1 MARVCVTKQVYRRAR
16 PRATLERLRTRGA
29 RGSVDR
35 TSANPPTERSY
46 ALVFKHAA
54 SRAFA
59 SLALWLVLFG
69 IAGAA
74 APAQFHESVPNPLV
88 VVPVCA
94 SALACGASL
103 LHARRFWP
111 RLFKRGPQLELRAT
125 GVRAAQ
131 LGSEEV
137 LWTSVSAIRG
147 SEAEGTR
154 EYAFLTLVLHDG
166 RALELD
172 VYGFTAPLEEI
183 VKEATRL
190 WVAGLK
196 TKR

>member
-1 MARVCVTKQVYRRAR
+1 MSDT
-16 PRATLERLRTRGA
+16 
-29 RGSVDR
+29 
-35 TSANPPTERSY
+35 PPTERSFAY
-46 ALVFKHAA
+46 DFKHAA
-54 SRAFA
+54 SRAIA
-59 SLALWLVLFG
+59 SLALWFVLFG
-69 IAGAA
+69 IASAA
-74 APAQFHESVPNPLV
+74 LHSQFKQSIPNPFV
-88 VVPVCA
+88 VLPVCVA
-94 SALACGASL
+94 ALACAASL

-111 RLFKRGPQLELRAT
+111 RLVRRGPQLELRAT

-131 LGSEEV
+131 LREEV
-137 LWTSVSAIRG
+137 PWTSVSAIRG

-196 TKR
+196 AKR

>member
-1 MARVCVTKQVYRRAR
+1 MS
-16 PRATLERLRTRGA
+16 ATLPA
-29 RGSVDR
+29 
-35 TSANPPTERSY
+35 ERSY
-46 ALVFKHAA
+46 AYDFKHAA
-54 SRAFA
+54 SRACA

-69 IAGAA
+69 LAGAGA
-74 APAQFHESVPNPLV
+74 YARFAEALPFPQLL
-88 VVPVCA
+88 VPVCA
-94 SALACGASL
+94 AALACAASR

-125 GVRAAQ
+125 GVRATQ
-131 LGSEEV
+131 LGGEEIAWPAV
-137 LWTSVSAIRG
+137 RAIRG

-166 RALELD
+166 REVELD

-183 VKEATRL
+183 VREATRI

-196 TKR
+196 AR

>member
-1 MARVCVTKQVYRRAR
+1 MSDT
-16 PRATLERLRTRGA
+16 
-29 RGSVDR
+29 
-35 TSANPPTERSY
+35 PPTERAYSY
-46 ALVFKHAA
+46 DFKHAA

-69 IAGAA
+69 TTGAVAYSQFGESLPNALVLVPAGA
-74 APAQFHESVPNPLV
+74 V
-88 VVPVCA
+88 
-94 SALACGASL
+94 ALACAASL

-111 RLFKRGPQLELRAT
+111 RLVRRGPQLELRAS

-131 LGSEEV
+131 LRGEEIA
-137 LWTSVSAIRG
+137 WPAVSAIRG
-147 SEAEGTR
+147 SEAEGDR

-183 VKEATRL
+183 VKETTRL
-190 WVAGLK
+190 WLAGLK
-196 TKR
+196 RR

>member
-1 MARVCVTKQVYRRAR
+1 M
-16 PRATLERLRTRGA
+16 
-29 RGSVDR
+29 
-35 TSANPPTERSY
+35 SANPPTERSY
-46 ALVFKHAA
+46 AYAFKHAA

-69 IAGAA
+69 VAGAA
-74 APAQFHESVPNPLV
+74 AHAQFQESIPNPLV
-88 VVPVCA
+88 VPVCA
-94 SALACGASL
+94 AALACGASL
-103 LHARRFWP
+103 IHARRFWP
-111 RLFKRGPQLELRAT
+111 RLFTHGAQLELRAT

-131 LGSEEV
+131 LRGEEV
-137 LWTSVSAIRG
+137 PWTAVSAIRG

-172 VYGFTAPLEEI
+172 VYGFTAQLEEI

-190 WVAGLK
+190 WVAGLNA
-196 TKR
+196 KR

>member
-1 MARVCVTKQVYRRAR
+1 MSDTPA
-16 PRATLERLRTRGA
+16 
-29 RGSVDR
+29 
-35 TSANPPTERSY
+35 TERAYS
-46 ALVFKHAA
+46 FDFRHAA

-59 SLALWLVLFG
+59 SLTLWLVLFG
-69 IAGAA
+69 LASAVIHS
-74 APAQFHESVPNPLV
+74 QFKESIPNPLIV
-88 VVPVCA
+88 LPVCVV
-94 SALACGASL
+94 ALACVASL

-111 RLFKRGPQLELRAT
+111 RLFIRGPQLELRAT
-125 GVRAAQ
+125 GIRAAQ
-131 LGSEEV
+131 LREEV
-137 LWTSVSAIRG
+137 LWTAVSAIRG
-147 SEAEGTR
+147 SEAEGDR

-196 TKR
+196 AKR

>member
-1 MARVCVTKQVYRRAR
+1 MSDT
-16 PRATLERLRTRGA
+16 
-29 RGSVDR
+29 
-35 TSANPPTERSY
+35 PPTERSY
-46 ALVFKHAA
+46 AFDFRHAA

-59 SLALWLVLFG
+59 SLALWLVVFG
-69 IAGAA
+69 IAGGAA
-74 APAQFHESVPNPLV
+74 HAKFGDGIPNPFV

-94 SALACGASL
+94 VALACGASL

-111 RLFKRGPQLELRAT
+111 RLVKRGPQLELRAT

-131 LGSEEV
+131 LRGEEIA
-137 LWTSVSAIRG
+137 WTAVSAIRG
-147 SEAEGTR
+147 SEAEGDR

-196 TKR
+196 AKR